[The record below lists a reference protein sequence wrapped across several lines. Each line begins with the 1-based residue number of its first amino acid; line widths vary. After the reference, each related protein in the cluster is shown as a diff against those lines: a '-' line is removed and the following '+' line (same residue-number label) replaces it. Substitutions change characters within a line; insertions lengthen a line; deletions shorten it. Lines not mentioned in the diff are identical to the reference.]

1 MFFEEITQTL
11 IYSHFMDIS
20 YVYERQESNY
30 FNISH
35 LLYIISILTINWLL
49 GNIICWYDLQKKEP
63 EMAFSF

>member
-35 LLYIISILTINWLL
+35 LLYIISILTIN
-49 GNIICWYDLQKKEP
+49 
-63 EMAFSF
+63 